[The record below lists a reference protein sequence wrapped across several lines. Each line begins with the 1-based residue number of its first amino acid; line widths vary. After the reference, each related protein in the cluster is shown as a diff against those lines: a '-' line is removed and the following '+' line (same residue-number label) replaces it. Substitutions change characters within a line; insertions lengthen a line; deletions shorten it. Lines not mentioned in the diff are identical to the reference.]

1 MLFNML
7 LFMQNGDENNEALQR
22 ENNNSSQIYTAAFSG
37 NKYKIKTYFTINYI
51 S

>member
-1 MLFNML
+1 MLFIVW

-37 NKYKIKTYFTINYI
+37 NKYKIKNTFYY
-51 S
+51 